1 MQRHFG
7 KATAITDRAPPHRSR
22 LVRKFLRANRS
33 VRILYFPKGSPHLS
47 AVKECWHQGKR
58 ALLVSEYYKTFTNMC
73 NAISAYYR
81 TVRFTLDILKFANR
95 KAALFCTNL
104 IFTIGYNHSQ

>member
-1 MQRHFG
+1 
-7 KATAITDRAPPHRSR
+7 
-22 LVRKFLRANRS
+22 
-33 VRILYFPKGSPHLS
+33 
-47 AVKECWHQGKR
+47 
-58 ALLVSEYYKTFTNMC
+58 MC

-104 IFTIGYNHSQ
+104 IFTIGHNHSQ